1 MKISCLLGAAM
12 FAVFFSSAYADTYQ
26 WVDEKGVVNFTDN
39 PENVPE
45 KYLKKVRII
54 RSERVEPEEA
64 ASAPAVSTPSISQ
77 PTAESSPRANLYGGH
92 DESWWR
98 SRYASLRSEIK
109 ALQDGL
115 PAKREELEN
124 LRRKLVVYT
133 FARNR
138 EAYQAKLAEIQQDEA
153 RINDL
158 TAQLAKLDSE
168 ASAAG
173 VPFSWRQ

>member
-1 MKISCLLGAAM
+1 MKISLLLVAAVL
-12 FAVFFSSAYADTYQ
+12 AVSLSSAYADTYQ
-26 WVDEKGVVNFTDN
+26 WVDDSGVMNFTDN
-39 PENVPE
+39 PESVPK
-45 KYLKKVRII
+45 KYQKKVKII
-54 RSERVEPEEA
+54 RSESGEPGA
-64 ASAPAVSTPSISQ
+64 TTSSPASPTPSVSQ
-77 PTAESSPRANLYGGH
+77 PAMESSPRANLYGGH

-98 SRYASLRSEIK
+98 SRYAGLRGEIK

-153 RINDL
+153 RISDL
-158 TAQLAKLDSE
+158 TAQLANLDNE
-168 ASAAG
+168 AAAAG